1 MFISHFNFF
10 YSYFVYVHFFLFY
23 AFIFLFSFYFIFL
36 LNVVFLISIICTR
49 VPTYIPSTTLFAK
62 HQIYFSSLEFWVG
75 GKYGQEG
82 GEEAVGS
89 MKPKYHPS
97 FKNPHI
103 KIDLLLRGQNPLS
116 YYTI

>member
-1 MFISHFNFF
+1 MFTSRFNFL

-23 AFIFLFSFYFIFL
+23 AFIYLFSFYFIFL

-49 VPTYIPSTTLFAK
+49 VPTYIPGTTLFAK
-62 HQIYFSSLEFWVG
+62 HQIYFSSLEFWAR
-75 GKYGQEG
+75 GKYGHEG

-89 MKPKYHPS
+89 RKPKYHPS
-97 FKNPHI
+97 FENPHI
-103 KIDLLLRGQNPLS
+103 KIDLLPRGQNPLS